1 MSRVDSHGWSCWD
14 IFCVHPKLLRTSGTS
29 LNRLHRSACLTAP
42 TSNLSQ
48 LLTLPILLKL
58 TFSAKFL
65 RGLIT
70 FAQVVLAI
78 FSTLLFSI
86 PLSKCL
92 LKSVYFSVGF
102 FFVVLKTSLCT
113 LDSSSFT
120 CLSSLSILY
129 QTVPYA
135 FI

>member
-1 MSRVDSHGWSCWD
+1 MVGAAG
-14 IFCVHPKLLRTSGTS
+14 IFFCVHPKLLRTSGTS
-29 LNRLHRSACLTAP
+29 LNQLHRSACLTAP

-70 FAQVVLAI
+70 FAQVVSAI

-92 LKSVYFSVGF
+92 LKSVYFSVGLF
-102 FFVVLKTSLCT
+102 SFVVFKTSLCT

-120 CLSSLSILY
+120 CMSSLSILY

>member
-1 MSRVDSHGWSCWD
+1 MELLGYFLCASKTFENLGNFSEPTTPFCMPNSTYFKSLSAPD
-14 IFCVHPKLLRTSGTS
+14 IANP
-29 LNRLHRSACLTAP
+29 
-42 TSNLSQ
+42 
-48 LLTLPILLKL
+48 LKL

>member
-1 MSRVDSHGWSCWD
+1 MELLGYFLCASKTFENLGNFSEPTTPFCMPNSTYFKSLSAPD
-14 IFCVHPKLLRTSGTS
+14 IANPFKVNFLSKISSWFNHFCPSGVGYLFYIAVFNS
-29 LNRLHRSACLTAP
+29 FV
-42 TSNLSQ
+42 
-48 LLTLPILLKL
+48 KV
-58 TFSAKFL
+58 SAKICLF
-65 RGLIT
+65 
-70 FAQVVLAI
+70 
-78 FSTLLFSI
+78 FSWI
-86 PLSKCL
+86 
-92 LKSVYFSVGF
+92 